1 MTDDADRSLYEQYHV
16 LRREAGA
23 GTPEFR
29 DILAGLARR
38 RERVARQ
45 RRRVTVLAVAAFATL
60 VLLGVVRPNGQRAA
74 LVDLA
79 AARWEAPTDFL
90 LRTPGAELLRTVPTF
105 TTDGR
110 IMP

>member
-1 MTDDADRSLYEQYHV
+1 

-38 RERVARQ
+38 RGRAARR
-45 RRRVTVLAVAAFATL
+45 RRRVAVLAAAAVAAL
-60 VLLGVVRPNGQRAA
+60 VLFGVVRPSGQRAA

-79 AARWEAPTDFL
+79 AAHWEAPTDFL
-90 LRTPGAELLRTVPTF
+90 LRTPAAELLRTLPTL